1 MTQLAATT
9 LITLPPTGAHVQA
22 RSHHGHYDPAYIP
35 RDYHV
40 K

>member
-22 RSHHGHYDPAYIP
+22 HGHYDPAYIP